1 MEQIFFNNGI
11 SIENK
16 KISKFNAFCEFLL
29 QENKKYNLTAI
40 RNEDGVFLKHFADS
54 LIGAEYFKINSE
66 VLEIGSG
73 AGFPSVPL
81 KINEPSLNFTLIEAT
96 GKKCEFLKKAGEI
109 LEFDNFNVL
118 CGRAEDIAKKS
129 DMREKYDI
137 VTARA
142 VAELNVLLELSAA
155 FLKIGGVA
163 VFYKNYSKSEIYF
176 AKNALKELGC
186 SIESVKKYVLNG
198 DEKQSERAIIVIK
211 KQKQT
216 PEKYPREYKKIIS
229 KPL

>member
-1 MEQIFFNNGI
+1 MEQVFLNNGI
-11 SIENK
+11 SLNEQK
-16 KISKFNAFCEFLL
+16 LLKFNDFCGFLL
-29 QENKKYNLTAI
+29 QENKKYNLTAV
-40 RNEDGVFLKHFADS
+40 RTEEGVYLKHFADS
-54 LIGAEYFKINSE
+54 LMGAQNFNGGES

-81 KINEPSLNFTLIEAT
+81 KINQNELNFTLIEAT
-96 GKKCEFLKKAGEI
+96 GKKCEFLKKSGEI
-109 LEFDNFNVL
+109 LKFDNFKVL
-118 CGRAEDIAKKS
+118 CGRAEELAKKQEYQ
-129 DMREKYDI
+129 EKYDV

-142 VAELNVLLELSAA
+142 VAELNVLLELSVA
-155 FLKIGGVA
+155 FLKVGGKA
-163 VFYKNYSKSEIYF
+163 VFYKSYSESEING

-198 DEKQSERAIIVIK
+198 DEKQLERAIIVIK

-229 KPL
+229 RPL